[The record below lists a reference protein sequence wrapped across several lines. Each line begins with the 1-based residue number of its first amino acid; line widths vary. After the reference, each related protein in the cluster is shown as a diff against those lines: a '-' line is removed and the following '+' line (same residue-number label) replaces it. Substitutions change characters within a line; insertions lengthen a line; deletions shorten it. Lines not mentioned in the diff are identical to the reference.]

1 MGKIKT
7 KNSKGSDISWKN
19 SIKTKLIAS
28 MFNSA
33 PFRGAARP
41 PTAAARRSCAQGLDF
56 PPVCDL
62 RR

>member
-28 MFNSA
+28 MLLVAIVPLVIAVSISYYTSTIKA
-33 PFRGAARP
+33 MADAIDSLEWQ
-41 PTAAARRSCAQGLDF
+41 T
-56 PPVCDL
+56 
-62 RR
+62 